1 MATAAPSAHPSRT
14 GSSPCP
20 WRTSRRS
27 PKSSRLPAACAK
39 CMPFSAPCGAATWTC
54 WSPTKR
60 PPGKCWRA
68 PSPCTAPRQPREQAS
83 PTGLPARGAGVAI
96 PHGDPDLVLAPA
108 IGFAKL
114 ARPVAFREMGNPGA
128 TVSVE
133 LVFML
138 ALQEAASHLR
148 VLQQLVELI
157 RDEGT
162 LLRLKAAREPAES
175 AALLAPVAG
184 GG

>member
-1 MATAAPSAHPSRT
+1 MRLELLDLGLEANSAEQVILALADRLAAQGLVRAEF
-14 GSSPCP
+14 G
-20 WRTSRRS
+20 
-27 PKSSRLPAACAK
+27 PAV
-39 CMPFSAPCGAATWTC
+39 W
-54 WSPTKR
+54 
-60 PPGKCWRA
+60 
-68 PSPCTAPRQPREQAS
+68 QREQAS

-162 LLRLKAAREPAES
+162 LLRLKAAREPAEA